1 MKVEII
7 VKEGFEIFT
16 RSRNNKENARAHQ
29 SAAVRYNVEWNEMQ
43 TYSHTHS
50 TMYNQAGVVWF
61 DGDG

>member
-16 RSRNNKENARAHQ
+16 RSRNNKESARAHQ
-29 SAAVRYNVEWNEMQ
+29 SAVRL
-43 TYSHTHS
+43 TPI
-50 TMYNQAGVVWF
+50 MYNQTGVVWF